1 MSRTTAWGSA
11 VVGVVLVTALSS
23 CGGGGDASGSGATG
37 GTVNLVFRQFDPA
50 GEIGGLQT
58 AVDTWNKDNPS
69 IHVEL
74 QTLSPANV
82 QQFARE
88 ANSGSGPDINQV
100 GFADVSFLAKSS
112 ILTPLDD
119 LMKSDPM
126 AGSKDDLLATDTVV
140 FDGKMWGMPWT
151 ADTFAL
157 TYRPDALQ
165 QAGIAAPPTTWEELA
180 KDAAKISSSSGGKTA
195 GFCFPGSGAATSG
208 QWFAINY
215 YLWSHSSGLAS
226 KDSSGQVKP
235 LASPNDISG
244 AMDYFNG
251 LFTSGATPKSFLSV
265 SDYTDPSITGGLANG
280 SCAMSYLPPQTLRA
294 VVKQEK
300 GQVLTAPMPDGLKDG
315 ATHLGGRALVI
326 NAHTASPQ
334 AAWKFVKFLTSAA
347 TFATYNQYPASKS
360 TLSALKVPDAEKGY
374 VQQLPHSQSFA
385 RYINPKMPVSAMQQL
400 VNQQFSAV
408 YSGQTGSSGAAQ
420 VVVDGVAKGLQGS

>member
-1 MSRTTAWGSA
+1 M
-11 VVGVVLVTALSS
+11 
-23 CGGGGDASGSGATG
+23 
-37 GTVNLVFRQFDPA
+37 
-50 GEIGGLQT
+50 
-58 AVDTWNKDNPS
+58 DTWNKDNPT
-69 IHVEL
+69 IQVEL

-126 AGSKDDLLATDTVV
+126 TGSKDDLLATDTVN
-140 FDGKMWGMPWT
+140 FDGKMWAMPWT

-165 QAGIAAPPTTWEELA
+165 QAGISAPPTTWEQLA
-180 KDAAKISSSSGGKTA
+180 QDAAKISSSSGGKTA
-195 GFCFPGSGAATSG
+195 GFCFPGAGAATSG

-215 YLWSHSSGLAS
+215 YLWSHGSGLAS
-226 KDSSGQVKP
+226 KDSPATVKP
-235 LASPNDISG
+235 LAAASDISG

-280 SCAMSYLPPQTLRA
+280 TCAMSYLPPQTAAR
-294 VVKQEK
+294 
-300 GQVLTAPMPDGLKDG
+300 
-315 ATHLGGRALVI
+315 GG
-326 NAHTASPQ
+326 Q
-334 AAWKFVKFLTSAA
+334 AAEGAGA
-347 TFATYNQYPASKS
+347 HR
-360 TLSALKVPDAEKGY
+360 PDAGRPEGRGDA
-374 VQQLPHSQSFA
+374 P
-385 RYINPKMPVSAMQQL
+385 RRP
-400 VNQQFSAV
+400 
-408 YSGQTGSSGAAQ
+408 
-420 VVVDGVAKGLQGS
+420 GVGHQRAHRVA

>member
-1 MSRTTAWGSA
+1 METAS
-11 VVGVVLVTALSS
+11 
-23 CGGGGDASGSGATG
+23 GGGSTGDK
-37 GTVNLVFRQFDPA
+37 VNLVFRQFDPA
-50 GEIGGLQT
+50 GEIGGLQQ
-58 AVDTWNKDNPS
+58 AVDTWNKDNPT
-69 IHVEL
+69 IQVEL

-126 AGSKDDLLATDTVV
+126 TGSKDDLLATDTVN
-140 FDGKMWGMPWT
+140 FDGKMWAMPWT

-165 QAGIAAPPTTWEELA
+165 QAGITSPPTTWEQLA
-180 KDAAKISSSSGGKTA
+180 QDAAKISSSSGGKTA
-195 GFCFPGSGAATSG
+195 GFCFPGAGAATSG

-215 YLWSHSSGLAS
+215 YLWSHGSGLAS
-226 KDSSGQVKP
+226 KDSAGQVKP
-235 LASPNDISG
+235 LAGASDISG

-280 SCAMSYLPPQTLRA
+280 TCAMSYLPPQTLRA
-294 VVKQEK
+294 VVKQQK

-326 NAHTASPQ
+326 NAHTESPE
-334 AAWKFVKFLTSAA
+334 AAWKFVKFLTSAT
-347 TFATYNQYPASKS
+347 TFTTYNQYPASKS
-360 TLSALKVPDAEKGY
+360 TLSTLKVPDSEKGY
-374 VQQLPHSQSFA
+374 VEQLPHSQSFA
-385 RYINPKMPVSAMQQL
+385 RYINAKMPVSAMQQL
-400 VNQQFSAV
+400 VNQQFSGV
-408 YSGQTGSSGAAQ
+408 YSGQSASSGAAQ
-420 VVVDGVAKGLQGS
+420 AVVDGIAKGLQGS